1 MASFIQGAPYWE
13 CRGRGTELKAEKAGQ
28 TGIPA
33 QAAPKQRWRRKL
45 WGRGWGSGRRGR
57 SGTAGV
63 EGGGDGVGVLLG
75 DWQECSRDRHSV
87 GSSQDGSGGN
97 GRMVMRSKTEETR
110 VSVEYLLFFFQMEG
124 AIESRMRHGCII
136 FVHFTQILSQT

>member
-1 MASFIQGAPYWE
+1 MGAGVGKRE
-13 CRGRGTELKAEKAGQ
+13 AGQ
-28 TGIPA
+28 EWHCG
-33 QAAPKQRWRRKL
+33 
-45 WGRGWGSGRRGR
+45 GW
-57 SGTAGV
+57 
-63 EGGGDGVGVLLG
+63 GGGDGVGVLLG